1 MSISVDDLLLGGR
14 ATFTVTVPADVLAPG
29 AEPTPGDPSVGS
41 GDVPASHTRSASN
54 TPMESGDGGSG
65 VSVTLRPLVLADVQ
79 RIQRAARDDQG
90 LTSVLMV
97 QQAMVEPAVTIDQ
110 VNRMHCGLVEF
121 FVAEVNRISGLTLG
135 RDELDDVVRAPVAR
149 ACFELARHFG
159 WTPDECAALTVGQI
173 LTYLELLGST
183 ATVPVNGTPVLEG
196 V

>member
-14 ATFTVTVPADVLAPG
+14 VTYTVAVPADVLAPG
-29 AEPTPGDPSVGS
+29 ADPSVGDAS
-41 GDVPASHTRSASN
+41 VGGGDLPAADTSSAPD
-54 TPMESGDGGSG
+54 TPMGNGDGGEAT
-65 VSVTLRPLVLADVQ
+65 VTLRPLVLADVQ

-97 QQAMVEPAVTIDQ
+97 QQALVEPGVTMDQ

-121 FVAEVNRISGLTLG
+121 LVAEVNRISGLRLG
-135 RDELDDVVRAPVAR
+135 RDELDDVVRAPMAR

-183 ATVPVNGTPVLEG
+183 AVVPVDATPMREG